1 MREYRNNSSLQNVSL
16 NNGKLEEYFSDA
28 CHLCVSVEAL
38 GELRKVLLLLLGCAV
53 QCERKEQ
60 FIENIKTLDI
70 DVQHAMVEHIKEV
83 STVFSLQRAAQ
94 HLGLA
99 TRPDYP
105 AASLVQT
112 GPVVVKLPSGGQ
124 HGNLA

>member
-1 MREYRNNSSLQNVSL
+1 MREYLYNSSLQNVSL
-16 NNGKLEEYFSDA
+16 NKGKLEEYFSDT
-28 CHLCVSVEAL
+28 CHLSVSVEAL

-83 STVFSLQRAAQ
+83 STIFALQGAAP
-94 HLGLA
+94 HPGLA

-112 GPVVVKLPSGGQ
+112 GPVVVILLSRGQ